1 MTPDE
6 SGENASPETFAA
18 AEPIPASPLEAAQSI
33 AQARA
38 HFHEAIAML
47 ACAAQA
53 TDQQPESAPNLAH
66 TALRFILDGIDALE
80 HAAAH
85 NLPCAGSA

>member
-1 MTPDE
+1 VTPE
-6 SGENASPETFAA
+6 EPAVIAETVAA
-18 AEPIPASPLEAAQSI
+18 AGPVPASPIEAAQSI
-33 AQARA
+33 ALART

>member
-1 MTPDE
+1 VTPDE
-6 SGENASPETFAA
+6 AGDTASTETIAP
-18 AEPIPASPLEAAQSI
+18 AEPVPASPIEAAQSI

-38 HFHEAIAML
+38 YFHEAIAML